1 MAERK
6 TPRRAWE
13 TALIVGNRI
22 ENRLLRFINADAFAE
37 PEPVEEGKKPP
48 KSHMMTGDQ
57 VHAALGLLK
66 KYKPDLKSVEV
77 TGNPDKPVVTRIV
90 RTIIDPARPQPT
102 DAPDIR
108 TPDSSQ

>member
-1 MAERK
+1 MATRK
-6 TPRRAWE
+6 TPRRDWE

-37 PEPVEEGKKPP
+37 PLPVEEGKKPP
-48 KSHMMTGDQ
+48 KSHLMTGDQ

-77 TGNPDKPVVTRIV
+77 TGNPDKPVITRIV
-90 RTIIDPARPQPT
+90 RTFVDPTGPASE
-102 DAPDIR
+102 DAPDI
-108 TPDSSQ
+108 

>member
-1 MAERK
+1 MATRK
-6 TPRRAWE
+6 TPRREWE

-37 PEPVEEGKKPP
+37 PVPVEEGKKPP
-48 KSHMMTGDQ
+48 KSPLMTGDQ

-77 TGNPDKPVVTRIV
+77 RGDPSRPLVTHIV
-90 RTIIDPARPQPT
+90 RTIIDTANPADGAGVPT
-102 DAPDIR
+102 PADPE
-108 TPDSSQ
+108 SV